1 MKRFFFS
8 ILLMGAL
15 VVFMEPAGKLLS
27 NFLNLEQPTSHEIQT
42 GEWLSKLAKKYYGD
56 ASYWRELA
64 LVNRAPNGDLIFPG
78 EKVIVPS
85 FDAIQQIR
93 RSRSLS
99 AVNEVVDMQE
109 NILAGKMPEP
119 SQPVAEGESPNR
131 PLPEGESANGG
142 LSQKELTSESP
153 AEPVL
158 PTDEE
163 FASEEKSFFLS
174 TPFLTAA
181 VILAVILAI
190 GIFMYARKKKRD
202 EAAFYGT
209 SHEKKD
215 DELETEE
222 EKSSY
227 FFGERREEKEGKNGS
242 KRHKD
247 VEAVK

>member
-27 NFLNLEQPTSHEIQT
+27 TILHLEQPTSHEIQT
-42 GEWLSKLAKKYYGD
+42 GEWLSKLAVKYYGD

-85 FDAIQQIR
+85 FEAIRQIR
-93 RSRSLS
+93 RSHSMS

-109 NILAGKMPEP
+109 TILAGKMRET
-119 SQPVAEGESPNR
+119 SQPVAERPYQPES
-131 PLPEGESANGG
+131 ESANGG

-153 AEPVL
+153 GESML

-163 FASEEKSFFLS
+163 FAGTEKSFFLS
-174 TPFLTAA
+174 TPFLTGA
-181 VILAVILAI
+181 VILAVILAM
-190 GIFMYARKKKRD
+190 GIFMYARKKKRE
-202 EAAFYGT
+202 EASFYGT
-209 SHEKKD
+209 AHEKKD
-215 DELETEE
+215 AELETEE

-242 KRHKD
+242 KRHQE
-247 VEAVK
+247 VEVVK

>member
-1 MKRFFFS
+1 
-8 ILLMGAL
+8 
-15 VVFMEPAGKLLS
+15 
-27 NFLNLEQPTSHEIQT
+27 
-42 GEWLSKLAKKYYGD
+42 
-56 ASYWRELA
+56 
-64 LVNRAPNGDLIFPG
+64 VNRAPNGDLIFPG

-109 NILAGKMPEP
+109 TILAGKMPQP
-119 SQPVAEGESPNR
+119 SQPVAEVESPNR
-131 PLPEGESANGG
+131 PLPEDESANGG
-142 LSQKELTSESP
+142 LSQKEMTSESP
-153 AEPVL
+153 AEPML

-163 FASEEKSFFLS
+163 FSSAEKSFFLS

-181 VILAVILAI
+181 VILAVIIAI
-190 GIFMYARKKKRD
+190 GIFMYSRKKKRD

-215 DELETEE
+215 EELETEE

-242 KRHKD
+242 KRHKE
-247 VEAVK
+247 VEVVK